1 MTHRPLTRSEIAA
14 SARRVVVKLGTAV
27 LTGDDGRLAVDRL
40 ESFVA
45 AIDGLRRRGV
55 EVLLVTSGAVGL
67 GAARLGLDRAQLTLA
82 QKQACAAVGQGRLM
96 ALYSVAFDRFGTA
109 AAQLLLTEEDLHQ
122 RRRYLNLRGTLFELL
137 KNGAVPVI
145 NENDSVSSAELEP
158 VDESDAPA
166 SSESPRKVNFGD
178 NDKLSALV
186 ASKVGADLLLLLT
199 DVDGL
204 YDKNPS
210 EPGAS
215 LLDVVARVT
224 PEIVALAGGA
234 RLGRG
239 GMRTKVEA
247 ARIAGLSGCS
257 TVIANGRLPQVIER
271 AFAGEPLG
279 TLFLAQEGLSS
290 RRRWIAFATTVGAAI
305 VVNDGAR
312 RALVGGKASLLGAG
326 VTAVHGDFARGDV
339 VAIVDASGAEFARG
353 QVNYS
358 SEEARAVSGK
368 PSSSLD
374 QLVADR
380 NYDALVT
387 RDNLALLEGSD
398 RG

>member
-1 MTHRPLTRSEIAA
+1 MKPAPLTRAEIANT
-14 SARRVVVKLGTAV
+14 ARRVVVKLGTAV
-27 LTGDDGRLAVDRL
+27 LTGEDGRLATDRL
-40 ESFVA
+40 RSFVA
-45 AIDGLRRRGV
+45 AIEELRGRGV

-67 GAARLGLDRAQLTLA
+67 GAARLGLDRSQLTLA

-96 ALYSVAFDRFGTA
+96 GLYAEAFDGFGTA
-109 AAQLLLTEEDLHQ
+109 AAQLLLTEEDFHQ

-137 KNGAVPVI
+137 RNGAVPVI

-158 VDESDAPA
+158 LEDGDSAG
-166 SSESPRKVNFGD
+166 SSGAARKVNFGD

-186 ASKVGADLLLLLT
+186 ASKVGADVLLLLT

-204 YDKNPS
+204 FDKDPR
-210 EPGAS
+210 EAGAS
-215 LLDVVARVT
+215 LLDVVPRLT
-224 PEIVALAGGA
+224 PEVAALAGGA

-247 ARIAGLSGCS
+247 ARVAGLSGCA
-257 TVIANGRLPQVIER
+257 TVIANGRAERVIER
-271 AFAGEPLG
+271 VFAGEALG
-279 TLFLAQEGLSS
+279 TLFLPQDGLSS
-290 RRRWIAFATTVGAAI
+290 RRRWIAFATTVEAAL

-326 VTAVHGDFARGDV
+326 VTAVRGEFSRGDV
-339 VAIVDASGAEFARG
+339 VGIVDPSGVEFARG
-353 QVNYS
+353 LVNYS
-358 SEEARAVSGK
+358 SDEARAVAGQ

-374 QLVADR
+374 RLGSDR

-387 RDNLALLEGSD
+387 RDNLALLGGDES
-398 RG
+398 